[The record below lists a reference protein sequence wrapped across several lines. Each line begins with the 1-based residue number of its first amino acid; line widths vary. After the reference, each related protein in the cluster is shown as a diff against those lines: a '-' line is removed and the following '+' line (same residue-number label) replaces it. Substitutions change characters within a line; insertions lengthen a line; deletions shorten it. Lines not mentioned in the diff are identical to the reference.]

1 MANPYIIDAL
11 RRRARNLVSLDAPEE
26 QDALDVGADFAIG
39 FTPVLSQIQALRD
52 FERARRADDS
62 AGMAMSAAS
71 FIPFGKLIGALRK
84 TDPVMREIT
93 VYHGTPHRYAPTEN
107 NPLGEFDASKIGSG
121 EGAQAYGHG
130 IYFAENPG
138 VARSYIATPKDW
150 AAQANVKGSAYRNAQ
165 AEMTKVERELRQKHS
180 EDIPKKEISAFM
192 YAEQN
197 PEKFDPKLI
206 ERIRAIRQA
215 EEKAY
220 KDFSTGSFYKADL
233 PDEMIDRMLDWDKP
247 LTQQSTYV
255 KTALKNSGLD
265 PSGLVLSSGKNL
277 IEKDLPLLFAPK
289 MRAAGFDPNKSADV
303 SAFLQ
308 AAGIPGIKYA
318 DAGSRGQ
325 GGSGTR
331 NFVVFPDEEKNVRI
345 LGRE

>member
-39 FTPVLSQIQALRD
+39 FTPVLGQIQALRD

-62 AGMAMSAAS
+62 AGMAISAAS

-93 VYHGTPHRYAPTEN
+93 VYHGTPHQFPPTEA
-107 NPLGEFDASKIGSG
+107 NPLGEFDASKIGTG

-130 IYFAENPG
+130 IYYAENPTVAQGYQSTLRETNAWEIDGQRAHG
-138 VARSYIATPKDW
+138 VTSRSDAKPINHAAKALEIFDGDKKAAIAWLKDSESPYDLEAARLLAKSKT
-150 AAQANVKGSAYRNAQ
+150 AQ
-165 AEMTKVERELRQKHS
+165 
-180 EDIPKKEISAFM
+180 
-192 YAEQN
+192 
-197 PEKFDPKLI
+197 
-206 ERIRAIRQA
+206 
-215 EEKAY
+215 KAP
-220 KDFSTGSFYKADL
+220 GALYKADL

-277 IEKDLPLLFAPK
+277 IEKDLPFLFAPK

-318 DAGSRGQ
+318 DAGSRSQ

-331 NFVVFPDEEKNVRI
+331 NFVVFPDEEKHVRI